1 MLIQV
6 ILYTNALKS
15 ADILLIITFTFQFN
29 EMVFLLFVSARQI
42 KILLFISTCVYA
54 FSLPLFCIIYETFN
68 ITAMV

>member
-42 KILLFISTCVYA
+42 KILLFIM
-54 FSLPLFCIIYETFN
+54 LPEKFRGSI
-68 ITAMV
+68 